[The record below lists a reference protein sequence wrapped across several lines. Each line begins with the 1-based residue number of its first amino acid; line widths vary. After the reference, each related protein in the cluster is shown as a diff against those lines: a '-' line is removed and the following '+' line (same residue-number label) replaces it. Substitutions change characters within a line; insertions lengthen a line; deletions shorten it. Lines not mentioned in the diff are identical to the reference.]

1 LNLVAEI
8 ACTIQAFKH
17 SKIAKQSGA
26 WGRGSFLRRVHGT
39 GKTAMF
45 WDQAIETIDRAA
57 LERLQLQRLQETV
70 RRVAAHVPFYQKK
83 FAELGVKPGDIRS
96 LADLR
101 RLPFTTSAD
110 LRANYP
116 TGLLAVPLDDALR
129 LHTSSG
135 TTGKPKALFFSRQ
148 DVDNAAELCAR
159 SFVMTG
165 VTKRD
170 VFQNLMT
177 YGMFTGALVTHYGA
191 EKVGCLV
198 IPAGPGNS
206 ERQLMLMQD
215 FRTTFLH
222 VTPSY
227 ALYLATFMEG
237 HGVDPRRDLALR
249 KAFVGAEPYTEET
262 RRKIETGLGLD
273 VYNSYG
279 LSEMNGPGVAFECE
293 QKQGMHLWEDHFIAE
308 IIDPQTGE
316 PVREGEAGEL
326 VMTTLCR
333 EAMPLLRYRTR
344 DITSFLTTLCPCGRT
359 HRRLNRIAGRSDDM
373 LIVRGVNI
381 YPQQIERVLMAEP
394 GVGRN
399 YQIALE
405 GLDEMTIKVELA
417 EAGFEAKVEQ
427 LMKLQNHLAEKLR
440 AEILVKPRVQL
451 LPPCSL
457 PVSDGKARRVIDNR
471 KL

>member
-1 LNLVAEI
+1 
-8 ACTIQAFKH
+8 
-17 SKIAKQSGA
+17 
-26 WGRGSFLRRVHGT
+26 
-39 GKTAMF
+39 MY
-45 WDQAIETIDRAA
+45 WDQKNETLDRSA
-57 LERLQLQRLQETV
+57 LERLQLKRLQDTV
-70 RRVAAHVPFYQKK
+70 QRVAEQVSFYRLK
-83 FAELGVKPGDIRS
+83 FAELHFKPDDIKS

-110 LRANYP
+110 LRENYP
-116 TGLLAVPLDDALR
+116 TGLLAVPYDATLR

-148 DVDNAAELCAR
+148 DVNNATELCAR

-165 VTKRD
+165 ITQKD
-170 VFQNLMT
+170 VFQNMMT

-215 FRTTFLH
+215 FRTTFIHL
-222 VTPSY
+222 TPSY
-227 ALYLATFMEG
+227 ALYLATFLEK

-249 KAFVGAEPYTEET
+249 KAFVGAEPYTNET
-262 RRKIETGLGLD
+262 RRKIEEGLGLD

-293 QKQGMHLWEDHFIAE
+293 QKHGMHVWEDHFLIE
-308 IIDPQTGE
+308 IIDPQSGE
-316 PVREGEAGEL
+316 PVCDGESGEL
-326 VMTTLCR
+326 VMTTLTR
-333 EAMPLLRYRTR
+333 EALPLLRYRTR
-344 DITSFLTTLCPCGRT
+344 DITSIIAKPCPCGRT
-359 HRRLNRIAGRSDDM
+359 HRRLNRITGRSDDM

-381 YPQQIERVLMAEP
+381 YPQQIERVLMSQS
-394 GVGRN
+394 GIGRN
-399 YQIALE
+399 YLISLE
-405 GLDEMTIKVELA
+405 GLDDMTVKVELA
-417 EAGFEAKVEQ
+417 EADFEGQVEQ

-440 AEILVKPRVQL
+440 AEILVKPQVQL
-451 LPPCSL
+451 LPPGSL
-457 PVSDGKARRVIDNR
+457 PVSEGKTKRVIDNR

>member
-1 LNLVAEI
+1 
-8 ACTIQAFKH
+8 
-17 SKIAKQSGA
+17 
-26 WGRGSFLRRVHGT
+26 
-39 GKTAMF
+39 MF
-45 WDQAIETIDRAA
+45 WDQAIETIDRVA

-70 RRVAAHVPFYQKK
+70 QRVAAHVPFYQQK
-83 FAELGVKPGDIRS
+83 FAELGVKPGQIRS

-116 TGLLAVPLDDALR
+116 TGLLAVPFGDALR

-165 VTKRD
+165 VTKQD
-170 VFQNLMT
+170 VFQNMMT

-215 FRTTFLH
+215 FRATFLH

-227 ALYLATFMEG
+227 ALYLATFMEK

-262 RRKIETGLGLD
+262 RRKIEEGLGLD

-293 QKQGMHLWEDHFIAE
+293 QKHGMHLWEDHFIME
-308 IIDPQTGE
+308 IIDPRTGE

-344 DITSFLTTLCPCGRT
+344 DITSLLTTPCPCGRT

-381 YPQQIERVLMAEP
+381 YPQQIERVLMVEP

-427 LMKLQNHLAEKLR
+427 LMKLQNRLAEKLR

-457 PVSDGKARRVIDNR
+457 PVSDGKAKRVIDNR